1 MEGAGVTNKMHRKK
15 LVMSASRLQK
25 QAAEFPAGT
34 EFDSSKDS
42 GPYKFTLGQNKVI
55 KAWEASVATMK
66 VGEKAEIK
74 CRFDS
79 AYGADGF
86 RKKSGEVVIPPFATL
101 LFQLNRV
108 E

>member
-1 MEGAGVTNKMHRKK
+1 MEGVGVSNKMHRKK

-25 QAAEFPAGT
+25 QAVEFPAGT
-34 EFDSSKDS
+34 EFDSSQGS
-42 GPYKFTLGQNKVI
+42 GPFRFILGQNKVI
-55 KAWEASVATMK
+55 KAWEAAVATMA

-86 RKKSGEVVIPPFATL
+86 RKRSGEVIIPPFATL
-101 LFQLNRV
+101 IFQLNRV